1 MNKNKG
7 MTFSFSEKSAP
18 AIAEALGVEVFDVN
32 RERESIISLV
42 ERIKTIAYYAQKDLE
57 ESDEDCIGRIIDSL
71 SLIVDETERLQE
83 RLEG

>member
-1 MNKNKG
+1 MNKNKERA
-7 MTFSFSEKSAP
+7 FSFSEKSAP

-32 RERESIISLV
+32 RERESIVSLV

>member
-1 MNKNKG
+1 MNKNKER
-7 MTFSFSEKSAP
+7 TFSFSEKSAP

-71 SLIVDETERLQE
+71 SLIVDETERIQE

>member
-1 MNKNKG
+1 MNKNEER
-7 MTFSFSEKSAP
+7 TFSFSEKSAP

-32 RERESIISLV
+32 RERETIISLV

>member
-1 MNKNKG
+1 MNKNKER
-7 MTFSFSEKSAP
+7 TFSFSEKSAP

-32 RERESIISLV
+32 REMESIISLV
-42 ERIKTIAYYAQKDLE
+42 GRIKTIAYYAQKDLE

-71 SLIVDETERLQE
+71 SLIVDESERLQE

>member
-1 MNKNKG
+1 MNKNEERA
-7 MTFSFSEKSAP
+7 FSFSEKSAP

-32 RERESIISLV
+32 RERESIVSLV

>member
-1 MNKNKG
+1 MNKNKER
-7 MTFSFSEKSAP
+7 TFSFSEKSAP
-18 AIAEALGVEVFDVN
+18 VIAEALGVEVFDVN

>member
-1 MNKNKG
+1 MNKNKER
-7 MTFSFSEKSAP
+7 TFSFSEKSAP